1 MAADKLEIPFF
12 IGLTLIAT
20 ALVIFIFLPFLG
32 AIVLAITLSIL
43 FHPIYSELQ
52 KIIPRW
58 PGLAAFITVIAG
70 IVIILLPLT
79 YFGFKIFAE
88 TQNLYIHVTSG
99 NTGNFFEFI
108 QSIIHKYIPWFTV
121 DFDQYAKQLLQMLA
135 GSLGSIFSTI
145 TSLTISLL
153 ISLFTFYY
161 LLKDGYRLKNAIIKI
176 SPLSNQNTDEIL
188 TKMSH
193 MANSVIKGSLVVAIA
208 QGILVGLGFFA
219 FGLSNPVLWG
229 SVAIVASLIP
239 MAGTALVIVPGVIS
253 LFLSG
258 NIAGAIA
265 LGIWGII
272 LVGLADNF
280 LRPYLIE
287 RDSKIHPLLALLS
300 VLGGLA
306 VFGTTGLLLGP
317 LILSLFLAL
326 MDIYPKLALNRNGKR

>member
-1 MAADKLEIPFF
+1 MATRQFEIPFF
-12 IGLTLIAT
+12 VGLILIAT
-20 ALVIFIFLPFLG
+20 ALVIFVFLPFLG

-43 FHPIYSELQ
+43 FHPIYSALQ
-52 KIIPRW
+52 RVMPRW
-58 PGLAAFITVIAG
+58 PGLAAFITMLSG
-70 IVIILLPLT
+70 VIIILIPLT

-88 TQNLYIHVTSG
+88 TQDLYIHVTSG

-108 QSIIHKYIPWFTV
+108 QNIIQKYIPWFTV
-121 DFDQYAKQLLQMLA
+121 DFDQYVKQFLSMLA

-161 LLKDGYRLKNAIIKI
+161 LLKDGYRLKNAIVKI
-176 SPLSNQNTDEIL
+176 SPLSHQNTEEIL

-193 MANSVIKGSLVVAIA
+193 MANSVIKGSLVVAIV
-208 QGILVGLGFFA
+208 QGILAGLGFFA
-219 FGLSNPVLWG
+219 FGLPNPVLWG

-239 MAGTALVIVPGVIS
+239 VAGTALVIVPGVIS

-258 NIAGAIA
+258 NIAFAIA

-287 RDSKIHPLLALLS
+287 RDSKVHPLLALLS

-306 VFGTTGLLLGP
+306 VFGATGLLLGP
-317 LILSLFLAL
+317 LILSFFLAL
-326 MDIYPKLALNRNGKR
+326 LDIYPTLILKRNGKK